1 MTLNHRTEQTGN
13 AERSVYIRWHET
25 VENTYFAS
33 QKKFKF
39 LRKNFKKTLAYLSNI
54 IYTKKACLR
63 R

>member
-33 QKKFKF
+33 QKNS
-39 LRKNFKKTLAYLSNI
+39 NFCEKISKKHLHICQTSFILKKLA
-54 IYTKKACLR
+54 
-63 R
+63 